1 MRTEKWLPW
10 ESVSVSQR
18 ISHKENQSSKSQDF
32 SEIKPH
38 LSSWW
43 IQLSGWGIFNVN
55 KVGSVVIGFE
65 KKMPL
70 ILQFCT
76 KKCKYMEYWK
86 SNKVFKSSNILHKC
100 QYSHY
105 WEYNLSDFFT
115 LLHTFLC
122 TQIKPCVQFRK
133 VNDGATLRVV
143 SNPTIQNPMGKVF
156 RSSNTTNFFA
166 SSSNKI
172 KVLRWKLKKISKRS
186 LL

>member
-1 MRTEKWLPW
+1 MRTEKWLLW
-10 ESVSVSQR
+10 EPVSVSQR
-18 ISHKENQSSKSQDF
+18 ISHKENQSSKFQDF

-43 IQLSGWGIFNVN
+43 IQLSGGGTLNVN

-115 LLHTFLC
+115 LLL
-122 TQIKPCVQFRK
+122 
-133 VNDGATLRVV
+133 
-143 SNPTIQNPMGKVF
+143 
-156 RSSNTTNFFA
+156 FFA
-166 SSSNKI
+166 LKLNHVYNSEKSMIKQNSEPLVAQLSKIPWEKSSDHPIPLVSGLLPQQS
-172 KVLRWKLKKISKRS
+172 KVLRWK
-186 LL
+186 

>member
-1 MRTEKWLPW
+1 MRTEKWLLW
-10 ESVSVSQR
+10 EPVSVSQR
-18 ISHKENQSSKSQDF
+18 ISHKENQSSKFQDF

-43 IQLSGWGIFNVN
+43 IQLSGEGILNVN
-55 KVGSVVIGFE
+55 KVGSFVIGFE

-115 LLHTFLC
+115 LLLFFALKLNH
-122 TQIKPCVQFRK
+122 VYNSEK
-133 VNDGATLRVV
+133 VNDPAKFRAV
-143 SNPTIQNPMGKVF
+143 SSPTIQNPLGKVF
-156 RSSNTTNFFA
+156 RSSNTTSFWTF
-166 SSSNKI
+166 SSN
-172 KVLRWKLKKISKRS
+172 KVLRWK
-186 LL
+186 